1 MAGALALAGCAGESS
16 QRDGAQAKPDVLTLL
31 RTEATASLQNAAAK
45 TEKSKSLAFKM
56 EMAVQGRQVTGEG
69 ELSYGPPL
77 AMSMT
82 MDMPPLG
89 TIESRLVGNV
99 QYVKMPPR
107 AQGSVG
113 KPWIK
118 LDLAQVAEAAGI
130 DTSQLTKQLEN
141 CDPAKQ
147 IKMLLAGGN
156 LRVVGEETID
166 GVKTVHYAGTVPLDD
181 YLDQVPAAT
190 RAKAKANLDKA
201 GVKEIATELWVD
213 EQYQPRRV
221 ELAMGEVDIRTTYTD
236 YGKPVNVVAPPAAE
250 TMDLADLRNR
260 VPA

>member
-1 MAGALALAGCAGESS
+1 VLAGCTGESD
-16 QRDGAQAKPDVLTLL
+16 RAGGQAMPDVLTLL
-31 RTEATASLQNAAAK
+31 RTEATASLQNAVAK
-45 TEKSKSLAFKM
+45 TEKSKSLAFTM
-56 EMAVQGRQVTGEG
+56 EMAVQGQQITSAG

-82 MDMPPLG
+82 MEMPPLG
-89 TIESRLVGNV
+89 AIESRLVGNA
-99 QYVKMPPR
+99 QYVKMPPQLQR
-107 AQGSVG
+107 VVG

-118 LDLAQVAEAAGI
+118 VDLAQAAEAAGL
-130 DTSQLTKQLEN
+130 DLSQFTKQLEN

-147 IKMLLAGGN
+147 IRMLLAGGK
-156 LRVVGEETID
+156 LRVVGEETVD

-181 YLDQVPAAT
+181 YLDQVAPDA

-213 EQYQPRRV
+213 EQYQPRRA
-221 ELAMGEVDIRTTYTD
+221 ELTMGEVDTRITYTD
-236 YGKPVNVVAPPAAE
+236 YGKPVNVVVPPAAE
-250 TMDLADLRNR
+250 TMDLAELRKR